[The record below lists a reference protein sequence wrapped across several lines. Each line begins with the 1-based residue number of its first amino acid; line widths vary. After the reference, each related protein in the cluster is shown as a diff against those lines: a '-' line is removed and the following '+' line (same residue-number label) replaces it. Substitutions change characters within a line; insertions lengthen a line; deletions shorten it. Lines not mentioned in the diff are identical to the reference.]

1 MDPKNVALSMI
12 VHGDLFWIHV
22 GRALQ
27 VASPAQAQAIQAA
40 WPEEY
45 GRFEQ
50 SAHRLPYEYRLACQ
64 VEVIMRSLDKKS
76 AKNWKNVSQKAREL
90 NFADLAK
97 ELENRKNYR
106 LLLDLAR
113 RFGVSKKSDEAL
125 AETAVA

>member
-12 VHGDLFWIHV
+12 VHGDLFWIHM

-40 WPEEY
+40 WSEEY

-50 SAHRLPYEYRLACQ
+50 SAHRLPYEYRLSCQ
-64 VEVIMRSLDKKS
+64 TEVIIRSLKGGS
-76 AKNWKNVSQKAREL
+76 KNWKTVSQKAKEL
-90 NFADLAK
+90 SFDDLAK
-97 ELENRKNYR
+97 ELEDRKNYR

-113 RFGVSKKSDEAL
+113 RFGVSKKTDEEL
-125 AETAVA
+125 AETAVS